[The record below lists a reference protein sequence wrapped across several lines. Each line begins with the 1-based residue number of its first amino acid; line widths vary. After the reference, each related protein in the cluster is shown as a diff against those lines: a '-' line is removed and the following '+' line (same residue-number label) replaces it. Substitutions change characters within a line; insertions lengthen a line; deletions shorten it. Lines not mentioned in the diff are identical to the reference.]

1 MPPSDKGDAARR
13 LIDGLAIAP
22 PRHRPGT
29 AARVAVAVL
38 ASALA
43 VALTVAL
50 APVIPRAVFVV
61 AFAAVTVAA
70 WYGGA
75 WPGLLAALL
84 CVLGVD
90 YYLIP
95 PVGGF
100 RPADPA
106 DYVPMAV
113 FVLVAWLTGTL
124 TDSLRRARDAV
135 ERAADDL
142 SAANQQLRDQALELE
157 LSNQQLQEQAAELE
171 LQTEELQGAAVQLEE
186 RTEEAEDARRR
197 AEVERVAAQESERRF
212 RAMADAAPVLI
223 WTSGTDALC
232 DWFNQ
237 PWLTFTGR
245 PMEAELGNGWAER
258 VHPDDFDRCLA
269 VYLGAFHARE
279 PFSME
284 YRLQRRDDAYRW
296 LLDNAVPRFAADGA
310 FVGYIGAC
318 VDVTDQRLAREAAEA
333 AQAAAEAAS
342 LAKSQFLST
351 MSHELRT
358 PLNAVAGYADL
369 LMLGLRGPV
378 TEAQRTD
385 LERLRRANQH
395 LTGLVT
401 DVLNFARLDAGQVE
415 YHLEPVDLGPVLAD
429 LETLIGAQ
437 LAAKGL
443 AFDQDGRAAD
453 PVAQPHVVRA
463 DPEKLRQIL
472 LNLLTNALKFTHA
485 GGRVGLAC
493 ETDGARGVVRVRV
506 ADTGRGIPP
515 GELERIFEPFVQVD
529 RHRTH
534 ESQQGVG
541 LGLAISRE
549 LAHGMGGHLSV
560 ESTPGVGSTFTLT
573 LPRA

>member
-1 MPPSDKGDAARR
+1 VAR
-13 LIDGLAIAP
+13 A
-22 PRHRPGT
+22 
-29 AARVAVAVL
+29 AVAVL

-50 APVIPRAVFVV
+50 APTIPRAVFVF
-61 AFAAVTVAA
+61 AYAAVTVAA

-75 WPGLLAALL
+75 WPGLLAGLL

-90 YYLIP
+90 YYVIP
-95 PVGGF
+95 PLGGF

-113 FVLVAWLTGTL
+113 FVGVAWLTGTL
-124 TDSLRRARDAV
+124 TDALRRARDAM
-135 ERAADDL
+135 ERAAGDL
-142 SAANQQLRDQALELE
+142 SAANQQLQEQALELE
-157 LSNQQLQEQAAELE
+157 LSNQQLHEHALELELSHQQLQEQTAELE
-171 LQTEELQGAAVQLEE
+171 LQTEELQATAAELED
-186 RTEEAEDARRR
+186 RTGEAEQARRQAEAER
-197 AEVERVAAQESERRF
+197 AVAQESERRF
-212 RAMADAAPVLI
+212 RVTADAAPVLI
-223 WTSGTDALC
+223 WTAGLDTLC

-237 PWLTFTGR
+237 PWLAFTGR

-258 VHPDDFDRCLA
+258 VHPDDVDRCLA
-269 VYLGAFHARE
+269 IYLGAFHARE
-279 PFSME
+279 PFAME
-284 YRLQRRDDAYRW
+284 YRLQRHDGAYRW
-296 LLDNAVPRFAADGA
+296 LLDNAVPRFGPDGT
-310 FVGYIGAC
+310 FVGYIGTC

-333 AQAAAEAAS
+333 ARAAAEEANR
-342 LAKSQFLST
+342 AKSQFLST

-358 PLNAVAGYADL
+358 PLNAVAGYVDL
-369 LMLGLRGPV
+369 LVLGVRGPV
-378 TEAQRTD
+378 TEAQRAD

-395 LTGLVT
+395 LTGLVN

-415 YHLEPVDLGPVLAD
+415 YHVAAVDLGPVVSD
-429 LETLIGAQ
+429 LETLVGAQ

-443 AFDQDGRAAD
+443 AFDHDSCAAET
-453 PVAQPHVVRA
+453 PEHPHVLRA

-472 LNLLTNALKFTHA
+472 LNLLTNALKFTDP
-485 GGRVGLAC
+485 GGRVSLAC
-493 ETDGARGVVRVRV
+493 ETDATAGVLRVHV
-506 ADTGRGIPP
+506 TDSGRGIPP
-515 GELERIFEPFVQVD
+515 DQLERVFEPFVQVD

-549 LAHGMGGHLSV
+549 LAQGMGGDLTV